1 MRRCHPAASGS
12 AGFTLLEVLVAITL
26 LGLLSVG
33 LFGSVRVGGQGW
45 RRTEQH
51 RAATADVIALQDV
64 LRRMIAAAK
73 PDFASADPADR
84 TVAFDGEAQSLAF
97 TATLPDAI
105 APGQQGRLR
114 LFLARAG
121 ATQAGATQAGAMQT
135 LMLAWRLD
143 VPASDGGSLPE
154 KYVVLLDHVRG
165 LRFAYCESSHGGAAF
180 GCSDSW
186 SGRDTLPALVRLHV
200 ERDSDAPGPWP
211 DLVAA
216 PLATVSS
223 ECSYAGLD
231 PACHKTP

>member
-1 MRRCHPAASGS
+1 MTMRRCNSTAGGS

-26 LGLLSVG
+26 LGLLSAG
-33 LFGSVRVGGQGW
+33 LFGSVRVGAQGW
-45 RRTEQH
+45 RHAEQH
-51 RAATADVIALQDV
+51 RAATADVIALQDM

-73 PDFASADPADR
+73 PDFTSVDSADR
-84 TVAFDGEAQSLAF
+84 TVAFDGEPQSLAL

-105 APGQQGRLR
+105 APGQQGRIR
-114 LFLARAG
+114 LFLAPADAAHAG
-121 ATQAGATQAGAMQT
+121 AAQA

-143 VPASDGGSLPE
+143 LPASDGGSLPE

-165 LRFAYCESSHGGAAF
+165 LRFAYCGSSHGGAAF
-180 GCSDSW
+180 GCSDTW
-186 SGRDTLPALVRLHV
+186 SGRDTLPTLVRLHI
-200 ERDSDAPGPWP
+200 ERDSGASGPWP